1 KILLG
6 VANPH
11 QPHVAIWQA
20 CNDVRRLMHRH
31 TSFLKGG
38 VSPLN
43 VCCPEVNHRVLASLD
58 GPRIRIQVDPNAAT
72 IEKRHVRT
80 VHRKLK
86 TELVTIKRTRT
97 LDVFYRNGYL

>member
-1 KILLG
+1 M
-6 VANPH
+6 
-11 QPHVAIWQA
+11 
-20 CNDVRRLMHRH
+20 DRH

-72 IEKRHVRT
+72 IEKRHVRI
-80 VHRKLK
+80 VLQKLK
-86 TELVTIKRTRT
+86 IELVAIKRSRT
-97 LDVFYRNGYL
+97 FDVLYRNGYLIHVSIRWPSLTRFLSKESPESC

>member
-1 KILLG
+1 M
-6 VANPH
+6 
-11 QPHVAIWQA
+11 
-20 CNDVRRLMHRH
+20 DRH

-72 IEKRHVRT
+72 IEKCHVRT
-80 VHRKLK
+80 VHQKLK

-97 LDVFYRNGYL
+97 LDVFYWNGYL